1 MGANLKGLANTL
13 KNKIYEAKIKKVDV
27 SFIPK
32 GYSKLADT
40 QLLNLINR
48 LGQATNGV
56 NYSYK
61 GVHNPTSPK
70 VKTSKA
76 KSIRVPKELKQHVKE
91 GQLTPAEANELGKLL
106 TKELNYNK
114 TLSKKY
120 PNPKAVSES
129 LGREFFSFQ
138 HGLESINKASTR
150 EGIYSLGRLRKGAKM
165 TLEDLRKGKHLFD
178 IEKELNKFDLSKDNF
193 AILNKGRL
201 QGSGLSKKVNG
212 IYRNLSPDKKFKFL
226 AKFHEIFWEEYED
239 DLADGDL
246 SYEEMYESLTTLIN
260 DIKRG
265 V

>member
-1 MGANLKGLANTL
+1 MGANLTGLAKRIGEL
-13 KNKIYEAKIKKVDV
+13 KTKAKKKYDV
-27 SFIPK
+27 SFVPR
-32 GYSKLADT
+32 GYSKLP
-40 QLLNLINR
+40 QSQQLNLLNR
-48 LGQATNGV
+48 LGKLVNGKK
-56 NYSYK
+56 YSYQ
-61 GVHNPTSPK
+61 GIYSPNPK
-70 VKTSKA
+70 KTR
-76 KSIRVPKELKQHVKE
+76 SIRVPKELKQHVKE

-114 TLSKKY
+114 ALSKKY
-120 PNPKAVSES
+120 PNPKAISES

-201 QGSGLSKKVNG
+201 QGSGLNKKVNG
-212 IYRNLSPDKKFKFL
+212 IYRNLSADKKFKFL
-226 AKFHEIFWEEYED
+226 AKFHDIFWEEYED